1 MIIHLITRLALGGA
15 QQQVVQITSNL
26 IKSNK
31 KTMIITGLSD
41 STSLSAKDNKLLEL
55 GLKKNIKIE
64 VIDELSD
71 KISPLKDFISTIKIS
86 RLLQK
91 YKPTILHIHSSKTGV
106 LGRLLKVIFRD
117 IKIIYHVHGWSF
129 SRSDG
134 IKAKLIFLLE
144 KYLYY
149 LTDKYIFVCEQD
161 LIDFIN
167 KGGNKNIENK
177 SQVIYPGTTFLDKT
191 KIIKFKKQL
200 RQKLGLDENDL
211 LIGTVGRVDFQK
223 NPEKFLEIAKNYISE
238 NQNVKFLW
246 IGKGSSR
253 KKIIDSIK
261 LLNLEKQII
270 FPGFVEDIEPYFSI
284 FDIFLLTS
292 RYEGLPI
299 TIVKSLSL
307 EIPVVSFKING
318 VNDLEKKYESVF
330 TSTPFETIAFLKK
343 LKECEL
349 YTKKNID
356 QIRKDSISIRNDF
369 SNELMFY
376 EINNLYSKLLK

>member
-1 MIIHLITRLALGGA
+1 MVIHLITRLALGGA
-15 QQQVVQITSNL
+15 QQQVVQITSSL
-26 IKSNK
+26 IKNNK

-55 GLKKNIKIE
+55 GIKKNIKIE
-64 VIDELSD
+64 VINELSD

-106 LGRLLKVIFRD
+106 LGRLLKVFFRN

-149 LTDKYIFVCEQD
+149 LTDKYIFVCKQD
-161 LIDFIN
+161 MIDFIN
-167 KGGNKNIENK
+167 KGGNKNIKNK

-200 RQKLGLDENDL
+200 RQKLGLKENDL

-223 NPEKFLEIAKNYISE
+223 NPEKFLEIAKSYISK
-238 NQNVKFLW
+238 NQNTKFLW

-253 KKIIDSIK
+253 KKIIDSINLFK
-261 LLNLEKQII
+261 LEKHII
-270 FPGFVEDIEPYFSI
+270 FPGFVEDVEPYFSI

-299 TIVKSLSL
+299 TIVKALSL

-318 VNDLEKKYESVF
+318 VNDLDKRYKSIF
-330 TSTPFETIAFLKK
+330 AATPFKTKTFLKK

-349 YTKKNID
+349 YIKKNNH

-369 SNELMFY
+369 SNQGMFD